1 MKILFIVLLSL
12 FVAATAALFIAHNPG
27 YVLIAREPLVI
38 ETSLAVFVM
47 VMVLLFIALYGVARF
62 ALRLVHA
69 PRDLAR
75 WRQARRT
82 RKSRDAFHHGLIHLL
97 GGEWLKAEQSLLAS
111 LHASDSPFLGT
122 LAVAL
127 AAHGQHDLAKR
138 DRYLA
143 LAHAQAGADAPAA
156 ELLQARLQMAGSEIE
171 PAHATLA
178 RLRDRAPNQAE
189 ITRLLLK
196 AYRELHDWQAV
207 LRLIPD
213 VRRRRVLPET
223 ELADHELA
231 AHQALLS
238 LDLPKGA
245 LDTLRTAWH
254 AIPKPLHNRPE
265 LVAAYARQLVKQDA
279 ADEAITLLA
288 ATLEN
293 HWSDTLVQL
302 YGEAVSNQ
310 PAVQLEYAEEW
321 LAHRGDSATLLLA
334 AGRLARRAGQ
344 ADRAQNYLERSL
356 RLGAGAAAHAELA
369 QLLEARGD
377 RDRALDHYRAA
388 ADAVRKM
395 AAGTAPT
402 PAAAPGAESMQLDI
416 SRGY

>member
-1 MKILFIVLLSL
+1 MKILFVVLLSL
-12 FVAATAALFIAHNPG
+12 FVAASVALFVAHNPG

-47 VMVLLFIALYGVARF
+47 ALALLFVALYGLARV
-62 ALRLVHA
+62 ALRMVHA

-97 GGEWLKAEQSLLAS
+97 AGEWLKAEQSLLAS
-111 LHASDSPFLGT
+111 LHASDSPFLGN

-143 LAHAQAGADAPAA
+143 LAHAQAGDHGAAA
-156 ELLQARLQMAGSEIE
+156 ELLQARLQLAGSEIE

-189 ITRLLLK
+189 IARLLLK
-196 AYRELHDWQAV
+196 VYSELHDWQAV
-207 LRLIPD
+207 LRLVPD
-213 VRRRRVLPET
+213 ARRRRILPET
-223 ELADHELA
+223 ELAGYELA
-231 AHQALLS
+231 AHQALLA
-238 LDLPKGA
+238 LDVPRGA
-245 LDTLRTAWH
+245 LHALREAWH
-254 AIPKPLHNRPE
+254 SIPNTMRNRPE
-265 LVAAYARQLVKQDA
+265 LVAAYAQQLIKQDA
-279 ADEAITLLA
+279 ADEAATLLA
-288 ATLEN
+288 ATLEQN
-293 HWSDTLVQL
+293 WSDTLVRQ
-302 YGEAVSNQ
+302 YGEIASSQ
-310 PAVQLEYAEEW
+310 PGTQLENAEEW
-321 LAHRGDSATLLLA
+321 LAHHGESATLLLA
-334 AGRLARRAGQ
+334 AGRLARRAGL

-377 RDRALDHYRAA
+377 RDRALEHYRVAA
-388 ADAVRKM
+388 EAVRTAVTTASM
-395 AAGTAPT
+395 APASGPGTGPT
-402 PAAAPGAESMQLDI
+402 HY
-416 SRGY
+416 GY

>member
-1 MKILFIVLLSL
+1 MKILFVVLLSL
-12 FVAATAALFIAHNPG
+12 FVAASVALFIAHNPG

-47 VMVLLFIALYGVARF
+47 ALALLFVALYGFARL

-97 GGEWLKAEQSLLAS
+97 AGEWLKAEQSLLAS
-111 LHASDSPFLGT
+111 LHASDSPFLGH

-143 LAHAQAGADAPAA
+143 LAHAQAGDHGAAA
-156 ELLQARLQMAGSEIE
+156 ELLQARLQLAGAEIE

-189 ITRLLLK
+189 IARLLLK
-196 AYRELHDWQAV
+196 VYRELRDWQAV
-207 LRLIPD
+207 LRLVPD
-213 VRRRRVLPET
+213 ARRRRVLPEA
-223 ELADHELA
+223 ELAGYELA
-231 AHQALLS
+231 AHQALLA
-238 LDLPKGA
+238 LDLPRGA
-245 LDTLRTAWH
+245 LHALHEAWH
-254 AIPKPLHNRPE
+254 AIPNTLRNRPE
-265 LVAAYARQLVKQDA
+265 LVTAYTQQLVGQDA
-279 ADEAITLLA
+279 ADEAAALLA
-288 ATLEN
+288 ATLE
-293 HWSDTLVQL
+293 HQWVDSLVRL
-302 YGEAVSNQ
+302 YGEIASSR
-310 PAVQLEYAEEW
+310 PAAQLENAEEW
-321 LAHRGDSATLLLA
+321 LAHHGESATLLLA

-369 QLLEARGD
+369 QLLDARGD
-377 RDRALDHYRAA
+377 RDRALDHYRVA
-388 ADAVRKM
+388 ADAVRTTTT
-395 AAGTAPT
+395 AAVPAP
-402 PAAAPGAESMQLDI
+402 PAGPGVGPTHY
-416 SRGY
+416 GY